1 MSSVILR
8 KLLLLAATAAV
19 SLLGSAPAFAS
30 VAFPLVLQSELK
42 LASAPACTLC
52 HRNDQGGVGTVIRPF
67 GRTMMT
73 QFGLS
78 SGNVAALR
86 AAISGS
92 DAAKLDSDG
101 DGVSDIDEL
110 RMGTD
115 PNVGVSGMESGPDVP
130 LPQTGCAV
138 NPSLPRS
145 PASGVA
151 ALSVVIVGLS
161 LQYRHR
167 RSRRATRTSR
177 IRNRLRIRA

>member
-1 MSSVILR
+1 MSSVMQR
-8 KLLLLAATAAV
+8 KLRLSLAAAAV
-19 SLLGSAPAFAS
+19 FLFGSAPAFAS
-30 VAFPLVLQSELK
+30 AAFPLVIQSELK
-42 LASAPACTLC
+42 LANAPPCTLC

-110 RMGTD
+110 RVGTD
-115 PNVGVSGMESGPDVP
+115 PNVGVSGMESAPEVP

-138 NPSLPRS
+138 NASLPNS

-151 ALSVVIVGLS
+151 ALVVLIGLS
-161 LQYRHR
+161 LHYR
-167 RSRRATRTSR
+167 RSRRAIRTSR
-177 IRNRLRIRA
+177 IRNRLRIRT

>member
-8 KLLLLAATAAV
+8 KLLLLVATGAV
-19 SLLGSAPAFAS
+19 SLLGSASAFAS
-30 VAFPLVLQSELK
+30 VPFPLVLQSELK
-42 LASAPACTLC
+42 LANAPACTLC
-52 HRNDQGGVGTVIRPF
+52 HLNDQGGVGTVVRPF

-92 DAAKLDSDG
+92 DSAKLDSDG

-138 NPSLPRS
+138 NASLPSS

-151 ALSVVIVGLS
+151 ALTVVIVGLS
-161 LQYRHR
+161 LQYR

>member
-1 MSSVILR
+1 MSSVMQR
-8 KLLLLAATAAV
+8 KLLLLVETAAV
-19 SLLGSAPAFAS
+19 LLFGSAPAFAS
-30 VAFPLVLQSELK
+30 VAFPLVLQSELQ
-42 LASAPACTLC
+42 LASAPPCTLF
-52 HRNDQGGVGTVIRPF
+52 HLNDQGGVGTVVHPF

-73 QFGLS
+73 QFGLA

-115 PNVGVSGMESGPDVP
+115 PNVGVSGVASGPDVP

-138 NPSLPRS
+138 SASFPSS
-145 PASGVA
+145 PVGGVA
-151 ALSVVIVGLS
+151 AFSVVIVGLS
-161 LQYRHR
+161 LQCR

-177 IRNRLRIRA
+177 IRNRRRIRA